1 MDALSSKTIY
11 RYKFNIRSSN
21 ALLNNKEVALFCKNN
36 ILAALSKLSLWIVLK
51 REYAKMVSHTNNVNH
66 KKERASL

>member
-1 MDALSSKTIY
+1 MDAWSSKKVY
-11 RYKFNIRSSN
+11 RYKFNVRSPN

-36 ILAALSKLSLWIVLK
+36 IPTALSKLSLWIILK
-51 REYAKMVSHTNNVNH
+51 IEYAKIVSHTNNVNH